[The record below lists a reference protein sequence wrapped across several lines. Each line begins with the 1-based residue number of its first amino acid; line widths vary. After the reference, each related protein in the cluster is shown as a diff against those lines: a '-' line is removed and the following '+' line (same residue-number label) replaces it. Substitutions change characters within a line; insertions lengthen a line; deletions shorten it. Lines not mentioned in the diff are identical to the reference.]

1 MEVRRFEVIRDI
13 DQTTSLHLNN
23 EAQFLCFTLDDP
35 QSLELQ
41 NGSIG
46 EQLYAINVFKVR
58 EIIYYDGDLT
68 ETAGEND
75 GLVLGFLTVRGESM
89 PLIDMRRWL
98 HYNSQDPRKDL
109 RPFSISSQKSLVV
122 ICNFSNQDIGLKI
135 LGVKRII
142 NKNWGEITIGSEFGF
157 DGESKVTATTKY
169 DDGSVIQILDV
180 ERMVADAFP
189 DQEFGRKLKIDVLG
203 TINSDKLVLMAEDSK
218 SASKALE
225 MILEKLNVRYISF
238 SNGRALLD
246 YLHSEGV
253 VEQVGA
259 VITDLE
265 MPVISGFEVLKQI
278 KNHPESRHLP
288 VIVNSSMSNDSN
300 LKMASSLH
308 ADGFISKSDPLQ
320 VENLLRKFLGTN

>member
-1 MEVRRFEVIRDI
+1 MIKDI
-13 DQTTSLHLNN
+13 DRNTSLHLNN

-35 QSLELQ
+35 DSVELH
-41 NGSIG
+41 GEHIG
-46 EQLYAINVFKVR
+46 MQLYAINVFKVR

-98 HYNSQDPRKDL
+98 YYNSQNPKKDL
-109 RPFSISSQKSLVV
+109 RPFSIDSQKSLVV
-122 ICNFSNQDIGLKI
+122 ICNFSNQDVGLKI

-142 NKNWGEITIGSEFGF
+142 NKNWNDIIVGSEFGF
-157 DGESKVTATTKY
+157 DGDSKVTATTKY

-189 DQEFGRKLKIDVLG
+189 DEEFGRKLKIDVLG
-203 TINSDKLVLMAEDSK
+203 TIDSDKLVLMAEDSK

-246 YLHSEGV
+246 YLYSDGIL
-253 VEQVGA
+253 EQVGA

-265 MPVISGFEVLKQI
+265 MPVLSGFEVLKQI
-278 KNHPESRHLP
+278 KGRAESRNLP

-300 LKMASSLH
+300 LEMASSLH

-320 VENLLRKFLGTN
+320 VQDLLRKFLS